1 MAPTPSPPSKPPG
14 GSVHSMI
21 ASNCLDNHSQHRFVL
36 AFIMPFRAKQVCS
49 CCKCECKFWRGCT
62 GRAEDALLAC
72 RLMVCAYCHL
82 IQQPHKRKHST
93 CMRPSMPGA
102 DMSARLS
109 VQESMQSNQAMAT
122 AWLRVLLKVLHILGA
137 ILKQA

>member
-1 MAPTPSPPSKPPG
+1 
-14 GSVHSMI
+14 
-21 ASNCLDNHSQHRFVL
+21 
-36 AFIMPFRAKQVCS
+36 
-49 CCKCECKFWRGCT
+49 
-62 GRAEDALLAC
+62 
-72 RLMVCAYCHL
+72 
-82 IQQPHKRKHST
+82 
-93 CMRPSMPGA
+93 MPGA